1 MSAVAAQATSPD
13 RPVAS
18 PPTRRSGD
26 GTERLLRRASEVAA
40 VVPLMALVFI
50 VATLAWKAWPAIR
63 FNGLGF
69 LTRVAWRPGDF
80 YSNVVTTHGAAHPPG
95 ALYGALPLITGTL
108 ESSAI
113 ALVLAVPV
121 SIGAALAIT
130 ERLPA
135 RLSQAIGFFIEV
147 LAGIPSVIFG
157 LWGIF
162 TFGPFLSRD
171 VSPLIARYVPD
182 VPVLNF
188 FRGPTGSGQ
197 GLLTAGVVL
206 AIMIIPI
213 VAATTRDLLRQVPI
227 LPKEGAQALGMSE
240 WEVTRRVTL
249 PWVRAGIIGASVLGL
264 ARALGETIAV
274 AMVSG
279 AALGANAHDAYST
292 FTTIAATIVSQLDS
306 ALSDASGFAVRT
318 LAEAAL
324 VLLVITL
331 ITNVAGRLLVRRV
344 ATAALPV
351 GRGI

>member
-1 MSAVAAQATSPD
+1 MSATRATSPD
-13 RPVAS
+13 RPVAF
-18 PPTRRSGD
+18 PPAGRPGHVAE
-26 GTERLLRRASEVAA
+26 GLLRRVSGGAA
-40 VVPLMALVFI
+40 LLPLAALVFI

-63 FNGLGF
+63 LNGLGF

-80 YSNVVTTHGAAHPPG
+80 YSSIVSSHGAAHPPG
-95 ALYGALPLITGTL
+95 ASYGALPLVTGTL
-108 ESSAI
+108 ESAAI

-130 ERLPA
+130 EKLPA

-162 TFGPFLSRD
+162 TLGPLLSRD
-171 VSPLIARYVPD
+171 IFPLIARHVPD

-188 FRGPTGSGQ
+188 FRGTTGSGQ

-206 AIMIIPI
+206 AVMIVPI

-249 PWVRAGIIGASVLGL
+249 PWVRAGIIGACVLGL

-279 AALGANAHDAYST
+279 AALGANAANAYST

-324 VLLVITL
+324 VLVVITL
-331 ITNVAGRLLVRRV
+331 LTNVAGRLLVRRV